1 MSDSWGCFKTAA
13 VGCVVL
19 TVLAIAIPIAVALL
33 IMRPFNRAIDTRAGL
48 EASFGAQEAY
58 VPPPSGAPDAD
69 RIAVFLE
76 VRQAL
81 AATCEEF
88 AEKEQQVARLEAFD
102 DRPEVSR
109 IEVLRQAAST
119 TRSMLGMGPLIGR
132 FFELRNQALAE
143 GGMGLGEYSY
153 IYVLAYNAE
162 MLDPGESTRLLG
174 EHATNSRV
182 RRALRA
188 MLANQLAAI
197 DDGAAEAQAE
207 LAAELARLDADAER
221 IPWQDG
227 LPAALDEA
235 LLPHREALRKAFCP
249 ATAPL
254 ELMINVKRGPAVETL

>member
-13 VGCVVL
+13 VGCVAL
-19 TVLAIAIPIAVALL
+19 TVVVIAGLAALAFFV
-33 IMRPFNRAIDTRAGL
+33 MRPFNRAIDTRVGL
-48 EASFGAQEAY
+48 EASFGEQGAY
-58 VPPPSGAPDAD
+58 VPPPSGAPGPD
-69 RIAVFLE
+69 RIAAFLE
-76 VRQAL
+76 VRRAL
-81 AATCEEF
+81 AVTREEF

-132 FFELRNQALAE
+132 FFELRNRALADA
-143 GGMGLGEYSY
+143 GMGLGEYSY

-162 MLDPGESTRLLG
+162 MMDPGESTRLLG
-174 EHATNSRV
+174 EHTTNPRV

-197 DDGAAEAQAE
+197 EDGAAEARNE
-207 LAAELARLDADAER
+207 LAAEIARLDADPAR

-227 LPAALDEA
+227 LPAAVEEA
-235 LLPHREALRKAFCP
+235 LLPHREALRTTFCP

>member
-13 VGCVVL
+13 VGCVALTVL
-19 TVLAIAIPIAVALL
+19 TVAIPIAVALL

-48 EASFGAQEAY
+48 EASFGAQEGY
-58 VPPPSGAPDAD
+58 VPPPSGAPGAD
-69 RIAVFLE
+69 RITVFLA
-76 VRQAL
+76 VRRAL
-81 AATCEEF
+81 ATTCEEF
-88 AEKEQQVARLEAFD
+88 TEKEQQIARLEAFD

-153 IYVLAYNAE
+153 IYVLAYQAE
-162 MLDPGESTRLLG
+162 MMDPGESTRLLG
-174 EHATNSRV
+174 EHTTNSRV

-188 MLANQLAAI
+188 MLVNQLAAI
-197 DDGAAEAQAE
+197 DDGAAEARAE
-207 LAAELARLDADAER
+207 IAAEIARLDADAER

-227 LPAALDEA
+227 LPAALEES
-235 LLPHREALRKAFCP
+235 LLPHREALRTAFCP